1 MGSLYLP
8 REAFMP
14 KIKLFAAAVLCAS
27 LIPLSA
33 VYAQGMSKGELKNHK
48 ARISEEYKADKE
60 ACHAHAGNAKD
71 ICEQEAKGKEKVA
84 RAEMAHQ
91 YSGKAADR
99 NHVMVTQAKA
109 AYLVAKE
116 RCDDLAGNAKDVC
129 VKEAKAVEKKALADI
144 GMGQH
149 MGQAKNKAAS
159 EKLEAD
165 YKVALEKC
173 NALAGDPKTNCVAA
187 AKVTFG
193 KK

>member
-1 MGSLYLP
+1 MNSNFNFKTALLAGALLVLP
-8 REAFMP
+8 VAH
-14 KIKLFAAAVLCAS
+14 AAT
-27 LIPLSA
+27 
-33 VYAQGMSKGELKNHK
+33 MSKADYTAAKT
-48 ARISEEYKADKE
+48 RISADYKADKA
-60 ACHAHAGNAKD
+60 ACASLAGNAKD
-71 ICEQEAKGKEKVA
+71 VCVEEAKAKEKVA
-84 RAEMAHQ
+84 RAELEYS

-109 AYLVAKE
+109 DYLVAKE

-129 VKEAKAVEKKALADI
+129 VKEAKAAEKKALADI

-149 MGQAKNKAAS
+149 MGPTKNKAAS

-173 NALAGDPKTNCVAA
+173 NALAGDTKTSCVAA

-193 KK
+193 QK